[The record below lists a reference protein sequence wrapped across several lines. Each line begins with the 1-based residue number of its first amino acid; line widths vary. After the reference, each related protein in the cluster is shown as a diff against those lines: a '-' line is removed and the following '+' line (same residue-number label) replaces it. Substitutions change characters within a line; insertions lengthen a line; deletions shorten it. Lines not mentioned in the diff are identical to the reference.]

1 MKLFD
6 PQLPTVPV
14 RACRGMLGIEYNLP
28 CSTEASRMI
37 TIQIARIMSKRPQTV
52 TRIDLSARD
61 RSVIIIPC
69 GKNLLFVSRDTD
81 DGMKTE
87 L

>member
-1 MKLFD
+1 
-6 PQLPTVPV
+6 
-14 RACRGMLGIEYNLP
+14 
-28 CSTEASRMI
+28 MI